1 MYAQKY
7 HPSSLKCANKCS
19 KHMLIHTLIAY
30 RNKMHRVRRKL
41 NNKFIP
47 SEFWEHPT
55 QEKIL
60 IPSSGCICVLVGLG
74 EI

>member
-1 MYAQKY
+1 
-7 HPSSLKCANKCS
+7 
-19 KHMLIHTLIAY
+19 
-30 RNKMHRVRRKL
+30 MHRVRRKL

-74 EI
+74 EIWFVANILQLKLLEINEKRHRLGIKEFL